1 MIFYSHANKTHF
13 HKKSYALGL
22 TLKVR
27 VFETRKW
34 PVVLNS
40 TNSDITFLLCFV
52 LAGRANTVQ
61 PSNVFE
67 LPASPADRV
76 SSWQRRY
83 FHHSCHHQNSTWQFS
98 SFSIPLLDACV
109 SNRRRSKVTRT
120 FLKANEVR
128 AFKKITLKG
137 ALPRLFVTSCAK
149 TNKIWRPKR

>member
-1 MIFYSHANKTHF
+1 MEMIFYSHANKTHF
-13 HKKSYALGL
+13 HKKSCALGL

-40 TNSDITFLLCFV
+40 ANSDITFLLCFV

-76 SSWQRRY
+76 SS
-83 FHHSCHHQNSTWQFS
+83 
-98 SFSIPLLDACV
+98 
-109 SNRRRSKVTRT
+109 
-120 FLKANEVR
+120 
-128 AFKKITLKG
+128 
-137 ALPRLFVTSCAK
+137 
-149 TNKIWRPKR
+149 

>member
-1 MIFYSHANKTHF
+1 MYLIRKLNSNRPFPSSPGPLYQNEVKCSAFDMEMIFYSHANKTHF
-13 HKKSYALGL
+13 HKKSCALGL

-76 SSWQRRY
+76 SS
-83 FHHSCHHQNSTWQFS
+83 
-98 SFSIPLLDACV
+98 
-109 SNRRRSKVTRT
+109 
-120 FLKANEVR
+120 
-128 AFKKITLKG
+128 
-137 ALPRLFVTSCAK
+137 
-149 TNKIWRPKR
+149 